1 MDGCNCSMVISAEL
15 KALLDSDKSDAK
27 ERTLTSIE
35 TLLTSRDM
43 EMRKRGYALLEEGI
57 NDALLCSCFN
67 YRSLVG
73 GFTHPLLTVVKH
85 AFETWARASEH
96 H

>member
-1 MDGCNCSMVISAEL
+1 MDGCNCSMITSAEL

-43 EMRKRGYALLEEGI
+43 GTLPWSMPHATRSTTRP
-57 NDALLCSCFN
+57 LCFAI
-67 YRSLVG
+67 
-73 GFTHPLLTVVKH
+73 F
-85 AFETWARASEH
+85 
-96 H
+96 